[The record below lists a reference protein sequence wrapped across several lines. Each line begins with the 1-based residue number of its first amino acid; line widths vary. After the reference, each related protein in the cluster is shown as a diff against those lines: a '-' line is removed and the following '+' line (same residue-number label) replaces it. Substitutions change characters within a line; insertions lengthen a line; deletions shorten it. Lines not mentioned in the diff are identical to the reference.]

1 MGRVG
6 QVLGIV
12 CFGLIFYMIID
23 KAVNDIST
31 IIYKNP
37 GDFWPSFIRYILV
50 NLMG

>member
-6 QVLGIV
+6 PLLGIAF
-12 CFGLIFYMIID
+12 FGLIYYMIID

-31 IIYKNP
+31 IVYNNP
-37 GDFWPSFIRYILV
+37 GDFWPSFIRYILA